1 MIIKQE
7 SFVCTP
13 SPGIIVLESHED
25 FKELPY
31 KIIHDHDLLLVNDPY
46 KYINEGYHIIP
57 TDDLDSLYLL
67 IEESIENE
75 EYEDILNEDY
85 GLLQVLQEKVGSYYN
100 KDYMYEILRTIL
112 SDRTE
117 WSEINREKNKIER
130 YESKIGKAGY
140 NSGRYYLK
148 NGRKELSIPGM
159 VMAIRQEMK
168 KDPSFRNTVIRDINL
183 YTGNTAN
190 RNGDKAGM
198 IIGSTM
204 KDVNAIKKTV
214 EMLGVEDAINTK
226 HLTQQYRAFKDKNIR
241 KEGILNL
248 RNPMKNKAKTDK
260 QTEYLANKE
269 QLKNIETNKQNR
281 QEYEKAVN
289 SYDRNKAR
297 QIQNQMDHFM
307 KTTPTSPEEEYH
319 VLRTRDSFQNKIKPG
334 VKYLNSKVDN
344 KHLKSKQRLFY
355 NYLKKNIGEP
365 TDGNSNFDVFSPGYS
380 SIKKLEDYRKN
391 KKREIDRNKKGNV
404 PDNEDIMFTLDPKKR
419 KQLII
424 KKRDNEMDQAGY
436 SQIDKNKAHNLQN
449 ILDQIEEEKEEKL
462 EQLRDKYGWKDIH
475 GDPEKTDEFI
485 AAKNKIIDEYKAKIK
500 DPMEKLD
507 EIKSRYKKP
516 KDNNTIP
523 KEAPKPEESPKE
535 QVLTIP
541 EKKKRGFLNLTD
553 KDKSHLKT
561 VGKVA
566 AVGAGVGPAYLLA
579 RKIASLKK
587 VQNKYVRKMLL
598 LPPAKRS
605 LMQRA
610 VDKIKVLIQKLAQ
623 RLQQIKRR

>member
-117 WSEINREKNKIER
+117 WSTINREKNKVER
-130 YESKIGKAGY
+130 HESRIGKAGY

-148 NGRKELSIPGM
+148 NGRRELSIPGM

-214 EMLGVEDAINTK
+214 EMLGVEDTIDTK

-248 RNPMKNKAKTDK
+248 KNPMKNKAKTDK
-260 QTEYLANKE
+260 QVEYLANKE

-334 VKYLNSKVDN
+334 VKYLNSKVEK
-344 KHLKSKQRLFY
+344 KHLDSKKRLFY

-365 TDGNSNFDVFSPGYS
+365 TDDNSDFDIFSPGYS
-380 SIKKLEDYRKN
+380 SIEKLNSFRKEQQRKLDNYKKSQN
-391 KKREIDRNKKGNV
+391 
-404 PDNEDIMFTLDPKKR
+404 PDS
-419 KQLII
+419 I
-424 KKRDNEMDQAGY
+424 KKIEDENKESNDHSDQA
-436 SQIDKNKAHNLQN
+436 
-449 ILDQIEEEKEEKL
+449 EE
-462 EQLRDKYGWKDIH
+462 
-475 GDPEKTDEFI
+475 T
-485 AAKNKIIDEYKAKIK
+485 NT
-500 DPMEKLD
+500 
-507 EIKSRYKKP
+507 
-516 KDNNTIP
+516 TIP
-523 KEAPKPEESPKE
+523 KEEAPKPEESPKE
-535 QVLTIP
+535 QPKEQVVNKP
-541 EKKKRGFLNLTD
+541 EEKKTGFLNLTD

-566 AVGAGVGPAYLLA
+566 AVGAGIGSAYLLA

-623 RLQQIKRR
+623 RLQQMKRR